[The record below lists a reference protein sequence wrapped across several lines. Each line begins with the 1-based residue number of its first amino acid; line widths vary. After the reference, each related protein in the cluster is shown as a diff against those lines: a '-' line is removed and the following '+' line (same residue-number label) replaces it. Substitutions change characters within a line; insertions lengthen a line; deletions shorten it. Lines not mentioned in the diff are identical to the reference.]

1 MKDHTV
7 LNICKNLDCF
17 YEFHTSMTN
26 NVSEELG
33 RIEGT
38 VDIEFVEVRMF
49 INTTLY
55 ETHIDWTE

>member
-1 MKDHTV
+1 
-7 LNICKNLDCF
+7 
-17 YEFHTSMTN
+17 MTN